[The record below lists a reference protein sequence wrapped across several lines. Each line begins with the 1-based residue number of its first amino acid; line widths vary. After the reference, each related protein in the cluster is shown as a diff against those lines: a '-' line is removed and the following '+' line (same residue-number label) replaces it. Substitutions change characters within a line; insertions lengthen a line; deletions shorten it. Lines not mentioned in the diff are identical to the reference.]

1 MNSQQFKNNG
11 NQKFPLSTEALEFM
25 QEQIKLVAGLTSL
38 AGANII
44 VKEPTTSNG
53 LVIFNGELLPLTGS
67 KNGNTRIAI
76 RVTQETL
83 TVEGFDGNV
92 RTNRVAYYTTTGGTG
107 ETKKNISD
115 FTVLKSIATL
125 MSELDEAKQHHMP
138 KGSVIDWYGEC
149 LAANVPYGYV
159 PCGWFGRGLTGSQ
172 LQSELEAWRAKY
184 PDKITIVRTNTNG
197 SRLSISACNGQTV
210 PDLKDRFIVQ
220 AGHSYSLGNTGGET
234 YHTLTVEEMPSH
246 NHDMVSY
253 NDDYNGSGS
262 GENGD
267 TGNNKPWLYGL
278 SHDSVSSSNYE
289 THEKTHSNLIK
300 SEGSGVSHE
309 NRPPYY
315 ALYKLIKVI

>member
-1 MNSQQFKNNG
+1 MNSQQFRNNG

-38 AGANII
+38 AGTNII
-44 VKEPTTSNG
+44 VKEPAVKNG

-149 LAANVPYGYV
+149 LAANVPYGFV
-159 PCGWFGRGLTGSQ
+159 PCGNFGHGLTLTQ
-172 LQSELEAWRAKY
+172 IQDELAAWQAKY
-184 PDKITIVRTNTNG
+184 PNKITIIRTYTSG
-197 SRLSISACNGQTV
+197 SRLRISECNAQTV
-210 PDLKDRFIVQ
+210 PDLTDRFVVQ
-220 AGHSYSLGNTGGET
+220 AGHGYGLGDKGGEN

-246 NHDMVSY
+246 NHTFKSQ
-253 NDDYNGSGS
+253 NDDYNASGS
-262 GENGD
+262 RSRGLAGD
-267 TGNNKPWLYGL
+267 TDLTW
-278 SHDSVSSSNYE
+278 
-289 THEKTHSNLIK
+289 KTHSDLI
-300 SEGSGVSHE
+300 GNTGGGASHE
-309 NRPPYY
+309 NRPPYF